1 MMGSRGG
8 LYYFAKMIYSNFLFL
23 IVYMLQGKKRKRR
36 PVGNLINYNCEK
48 ENCISEVQNV
58 YDKTTQSVKGYQPAH
73 FKITPP
79 PSPFLKIPHPST
91 LPANQS
97 SQVFLINR
105 NATVKLSS
113 INTIHVKQQH
123 NVGFFIFKFTLK
135 YMLGNVYINKI
146 HARQCLYI
154 ISLYCREGFSH
165 PFNFFVVSKGILHI

>member
-1 MMGSRGG
+1 MNLWCSWGRKKT
-8 LYYFAKMIYSNFLFL
+8 FDIDI
-23 IVYMLQGKKRKRR
+23 IVCKWLSTPQVKIIH
-36 PVGNLINYNCEK
+36 PING
-48 ENCISEVQNV
+48 IPS
-58 YDKTTQSVKGYQPAH
+58 
-73 FKITPP
+73 PP
-79 PSPFLKIPHPST
+79 PTQFLKIPHPPT
-91 LPANQS
+91 LLANPS

-123 NVGFFIFKFTLK
+123 NIGFFIFKFTLK

>member
-1 MMGSRGG
+1 M
-8 LYYFAKMIYSNFLFL
+8 FKIYRKLFL
-23 IVYMLQGKKRKRR
+23 ALKKVWIVKNHSIVRKGVSTPYFKR
-36 PVGNLINYNCEK
+36 
-48 ENCISEVQNV
+48 IS
-58 YDKTTQSVKGYQPAH
+58 PH
-73 FKITPP
+73 
-79 PSPFLKIPHPST
+79 FLKSPIPQT
-91 LPANQS
+91 LPTNWS

-146 HARQCLYI
+146 HARQCLYT

-165 PFNFFVVSKGILHI
+165 PFNFFVVSKGILHT

>member
-1 MMGSRGG
+1 MLNTLSFN
-8 LYYFAKMIYSNFLFL
+8 LHVYWAEIFDNF
-23 IVYMLQGKKRKRR
+23 IVL
-36 PVGNLINYNCEK
+36 
-48 ENCISEVQNV
+48 
-58 YDKTTQSVKGYQPAH
+58 KGVSTPPPH
-73 FKITPP
+73 FKIIPP
-79 PSPFLKIPHPST
+79 VTKIPPFLKIPHLPT
-91 LPANQS
+91 LLTNQS

-165 PFNFFVVSKGILHI
+165 PFNFFVVSKGILHV